1 MKNEKKGSAISLGRI
16 WSQYS
21 YIFVLVIIM
30 IGYAFTIQANGNAF
44 NFGHIAAILSSQ
56 NTVIVGTIALGMA
69 FVIITGQIDLS
80 VGSSLVLCTGATIVV
95 FNVTNSIPLMILT
108 ALAVGALC
116 GAINGLLVGL
126 GKMPPF
132 VVTLGTMLIYRSL
145 TLSVV
150 RKVDPAI
157 SGSSSSRQADDRRI
171 LSALHLLCLSVHG
184 DPLHRDLQRHQ
195 VRQEHLCRRLQ

>member
-1 MKNEKKGSAISLGRI
+1 MKNEKKGSGISLGRI

-21 YIFVLVIIM
+21 FIFVLVIIM
-30 IGYAFTIQANGNAF
+30 IGYAFTIQANGNTF

-132 VVTLGTMLIYRSL
+132 VVTLGLSSL
-145 TLSVV
+145 CFL
-150 RKVDPAI
+150 RLP
-157 SGSSSSRQADDRRI
+157 
-171 LSALHLLCLSVHG
+171 VHG
-184 DPLHRDLQRHQ
+184 DSLYRDLQKHQ